1 MTEEKAREL
10 LRHSIDGKD
19 LHDIGW
25 YLAWKATYPDWATLD
40 GTFSADDL
48 EAIAWWMRH
57 NAEPKA

>member
-10 LRHSIDGKD
+10 LRIAINGKD
-19 LHDIGW
+19 LRDIGW
-25 YLAWKATYPDWATLD
+25 YLAWKSTYPDWATLD

-57 NAEPKA
+57 NAEPQA